1 MILNKN
7 ILSVLFSL
15 FAYGMFVVMDSI
27 AKYLTDFMSIQQIVW
42 GRYFFHF
49 IITIIIVSIFRI
61 KINLKQNYN
70 IQIFRSAMLIAG
82 SVFMYIAVKNVDL
95 VNIYIVFF
103 TSPLFLVLFS
113 VVFLKEKISNLG
125 LILMVLSFFSIV
137 YSLGKPKD
145 FFSIFMIFPLA
156 MAISFALYQ
165 FFTKKISNNRD
176 PFVAVFY
183 SGLLGSFF
191 FSIVLYLD
199 RSIFVNDFWIYL
211 LLMGSIGFVSHFLLV
226 LAIQYSDVS
235 FVSHFQYSQLVWASL
250 INIFIFNIDL
260 NYQKIIGIILI
271 ILFGILFVRTELKN

>member
-1 MILNKN
+1 MMLNKN

-156 MAISFALYQ
+156 MAISFALYK

-183 SGLLGSFF
+183 SGLLGSVF

-250 INIFIFNIDL
+250 INIFIFDIDL

>member
-7 ILSVLFSL
+7 ILSVTFSL

-137 YSLGKPKD
+137 Y
-145 FFSIFMIFPLA
+145 
-156 MAISFALYQ
+156 
-165 FFTKKISNNRD
+165 
-176 PFVAVFY
+176 
-183 SGLLGSFF
+183 
-191 FSIVLYLD
+191 
-199 RSIFVNDFWIYL
+199 
-211 LLMGSIGFVSHFLLV
+211 
-226 LAIQYSDVS
+226 
-235 FVSHFQYSQLVWASL
+235 
-250 INIFIFNIDL
+250 
-260 NYQKIIGIILI
+260 
-271 ILFGILFVRTELKN
+271 